1 MTDDPSSNL
10 RGLAQFKRR
19 LTQQTNPVLKT
30 ARAGAAC
37 GSAQVS
43 LRALAEGLGD
53 NVNSVGKRW
62 NSSDYV
68 SELVETED
76 GPDLIE
82 FWRSPVFRLKFYN
95 VPTFLLPRLS
105 EMAEEHPTTDFGRTA
120 YYERVHCLLVLA
132 SISKGTDPA
141 SFSLKEPPTDA
152 ERELGLALGQA
163 FHKGCKLADVALVT
177 RLPPDQVV
185 AIGKRTIRR
194 TEWLKRI

>member
-1 MTDDPSSNL
+1 MAS
-10 RGLAQFKRR
+10 A
-19 LTQQTNPVLKT
+19 
-30 ARAGAAC
+30 AGV
-37 GSAQVS
+37 SDHIS
-43 LRALAEGLGD
+43 LRSLAEALGD
-53 NVNSVGKRW
+53 RVSSVGKRW
-62 NSSDYV
+62 NELEYV
-68 SELVETED
+68 SELLEPDD

-163 FHKGCKLADVALVT
+163 FHKGCKLADV
-177 RLPPDQVV
+177 
-185 AIGKRTIRR
+185 
-194 TEWLKRI
+194 